1 MGEAF
6 GTLDASTPQC
16 VFEQTLIAD
25 TNTVFLSLP
34 LEVFLENCSSVEEQ
48 QIDSDDESPRTHT
61 DTHNSAAHAHTRTHD
76 MEARG
81 VPRKVGAAA
90 DHLEQAC
97 RHTHHTT
104 PTLAQLLDAHSAS
117 GRNSEK
123 SARYYIEY
131 RTHL

>member
-1 MGEAF
+1 VGEAF

-34 LEVFLENCSSVEEQ
+34 LDVFLENCSSVEEQ
-48 QIDSDDESPRTHT
+48 QIDSDDKSPRTHT

-123 SARYYIEY
+123 SARYYIDY

>member
-1 MGEAF
+1 VGEAF

-48 QIDSDDESPRTHT
+48 QIDSDDKSPRTHT

>member
-1 MGEAF
+1 VF
-6 GTLDASTPQC
+6 GKLDASTPQC

-34 LEVFLENCSSVEEQ
+34 LDVFLENCSSVEEQ

-104 PTLAQLLDAHSAS
+104 PTLAQLLVAHSAS
-117 GRNSEK
+117 GRNSKK
-123 SARYYIEY
+123 SARYCIDY
-131 RTHL
+131 RTHS